1 MSSATGSLVV
11 VHQPESGR
19 FEIRIGDM
27 LAVAENVRGV
37 DELVLTRTFV
47 PPALRGRG
55 LAETLVRAALDF
67 ARAERLRVIPA
78 CSYVAAFVDR
88 HPELVAPLR

>member
-1 MSSATGSLVV
+1 MTATTGLPVV
-11 VHQPESGR
+11 VHQPGSCR
-19 FEIRIGDM
+19 FEIRIGDA
-27 LAVAENVRGV
+27 LAVAEYVRGV

>member
-11 VHQPESGR
+11 VHQPGSCR
-19 FEIRIGDM
+19 FEIRIGDA
-27 LAVAENVRGV
+27 LAVAEYVRGV

-88 HPELVAPLR
+88 HPELVAPQR

>member
-27 LAVAENVRGV
+27 LAVAEYVRGV

>member
-1 MSSATGSLVV
+1 MTATTGSPVV
-11 VHQPESGR
+11 VHQPGYCR
-19 FEIRIGDM
+19 FEIRIGDA
-27 LAVAENVRGV
+27 LAVAEYVRGV

-67 ARAERLRVIPA
+67 ARTERLRVLPA
-78 CSYVAAFVDR
+78 CSYVAAFVER
-88 HPELVAPLR
+88 HPDLVAPSR

>member
-1 MSSATGSLVV
+1 
-11 VHQPESGR
+11 
-19 FEIRIGDM
+19 M
-27 LAVAENVRGV
+27 LAVAEYVRGV

-47 PPALRGRG
+47 QPALRGRG

-67 ARAERLRVIPA
+67 ARAERLRVIPT

-88 HPELVAPLR
+88 HPELVARQR

>member
-1 MSSATGSLVV
+1 
-11 VHQPESGR
+11 
-19 FEIRIGDM
+19 M
-27 LAVAENVRGV
+27 LAVAEYVRGV